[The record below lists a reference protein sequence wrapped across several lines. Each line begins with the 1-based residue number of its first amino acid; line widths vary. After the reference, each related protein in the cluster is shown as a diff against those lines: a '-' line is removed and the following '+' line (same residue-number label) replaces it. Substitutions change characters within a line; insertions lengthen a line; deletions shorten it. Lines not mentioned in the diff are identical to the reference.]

1 MSGSVPDS
9 NVLSHLAHAMPC
21 TRREISRDVACR
33 VIQMANKQGHAR
45 DGGYTASMDDDEL
58 RDWVAN
64 EMWQPTYNTFSA

>member
-1 MSGSVPDS
+1 MDACT
-9 NVLSHLAHAMPC
+9 LTLAFSHSQPALRPC

-64 EMWQPTYNTFSA
+64 EMWQPTYSTFSA